1 MRRVRSLVLGMAAVG
16 VLAAGTVLAQNTM
29 PAVPPVAPTA
39 PAAPATPTAPAPE
52 EAPPTPPTPPPKV
65 EIAPT
70 EAEKP
75 ATVDKKKPAEAKPA
89 EPMKRARAPAAI
101 LQALDKVTAE
111 TLRFEAPIGQPI
123 RYKTLVINVRAC
135 ETTASD
141 EPIADST
148 AYVMIDSQPKA
159 QPGRVAP
166 APKPVFR
173 GWMFASSPAVNPVK
187 HPVYDVWL
195 IACKTAAPSPSPAKR

>member
-1 MRRVRSLVLGMAAVG
+1 MRRLHQLTLALTAASL
-16 VLAAGTVLAQNTM
+16 LAGGAVLAQTT
-29 PAVPPVAPTA
+29 PPPEAATPPVAPS
-39 PAAPATPTAPAPE
+39 APAPE
-52 EAPPTPPTPPPKV
+52 EAPAALPAAPPPKV

-75 ATVDKKKPAEAKPA
+75 ATVDKKKPADAKPA

-141 EPIADST
+141 EQVPDST
-148 AYVMIDSQPKA
+148 AYVMIDSQPKP
-159 QPGRVAP
+159 QPGRTAP
-166 APKPVFR
+166 PAKSVFR

-195 IACKTAAPSPSPAKR
+195 IACKTSGPSPSPAKR

>member
-1 MRRVRSLVLGMAAVG
+1 MRRFPPLVIGLAAVG
-16 VLAAGTVLAQNTM
+16 ALTAGTVLAQDTP
-29 PAVPPVAPTA
+29 PAAPPAA
-39 PAAPATPTAPAPE
+39 PAAPAAPAPE
-52 EAPPTPPTPPPKV
+52 EAPPTPPSPPPKV

-75 ATVDKKKPAEAKPA
+75 ATVDKKKPADAKPA

-148 AYVMIDSQPKA
+148 AYVMIDSQPKP

>member
-1 MRRVRSLVLGMAAVG
+1 MRRAHPLALILAAVSA
-16 VLAAGTVLAQNTM
+16 LAATAVLAQNSPPT
-29 PAVPPVAPTA
+29 PAPEAAP
-39 PAAPATPTAPAPE
+39 PAAPPAAPAPE
-52 EAPPTPPTPPPKV
+52 EAPPAPPTPPAPKV

-141 EPIADST
+141 EPVPDST
-148 AYVMIDSQPKA
+148 AYVMIDSQPKP

-166 APKPVFR
+166 TPKSVFR

-195 IACKTAAPSPSPAKR
+195 IACKTTGPSPSPAKR

>member
-1 MRRVRSLVLGMAAVG
+1 VRPRKPVLALAAAG
-16 VLAAGTVLAQNTM
+16 VLAATAVFAQNT
-29 PAVPPVAPTA
+29 PP
-39 PAAPATPTAPAPE
+39 TPTPPAQAPPAPVTPAAPAPE

-75 ATVDKKKPAEAKPA
+75 AVVDKKKPAAAKPA
-89 EPMKRARAPAAI
+89 EPLKRARAPAAI

-135 ETTASD
+135 ETTAPD
-141 EPIADST
+141 EPVADAS
-148 AYVMIDSQPKA
+148 AYVLIDSQPKP

-166 APKPVFR
+166 QAKPVFR

-195 IACKTAAPSPSPAKR
+195 IACKTAGPSPSPTKR

>member
-1 MRRVRSLVLGMAAVG
+1 MRRPQQAALALA
-16 VLAAGTVLAQNTM
+16 LAAGLAAGSAVLAQNTPP
-29 PAVPPVAPTA
+29 PAPETA
-39 PAAPATPTAPAPE
+39 PPPAPVTPAAPAPE
-52 EAPPTPPTPPPKV
+52 EAPPAPAAPVIPKV
-65 EIAPT
+65 DVAPT
-70 EAEKP
+70 QAEKP
-75 ATVDKKKPAEAKPA
+75 ATVDRKKPAEAKPA
-89 EPMKRARAPAAI
+89 EPMKRARSPAAI

-135 ETTASD
+135 ETTAAD
-141 EPIADST
+141 EQIPDAS

-166 APKPVFR
+166 QGKPVFR
-173 GWMFASSPAVNPVK
+173 GWMFASSPAVNPLK

-195 IACKTAAPSPSPAKR
+195 IACKTAGPSPSPPNR

>member
-1 MRRVRSLVLGMAAVG
+1 VRRPTRLALILAAAG
-16 VLAAGTVLAQNTM
+16 VLAAGGVLAQN
-29 PAVPPVAPTA
+29 APTPDAPAPA
-39 PAAPATPTAPAPE
+39 PAAPSAPAPE

-70 EAEKP
+70 DVEKP
-75 ATVDKKKPAEAKPA
+75 ATVDKKSPAEAKPA
-89 EPMKRARAPAAI
+89 EPLKRARAPAAI

-111 TLRFEAPIGQPI
+111 TLRFEAPVGQPI

-135 ETTASD
+135 ETTAAD
-141 EPIADST
+141 EAMPDSS
-148 AYVMIDSQPKA
+148 AYVMIDSQPKP
-159 QPGRVAP
+159 QPGRIAAP
-166 APKPVFR
+166 PKPVYR
-173 GWMFASSPAVNPVK
+173 GWMFAASPSLNPVK